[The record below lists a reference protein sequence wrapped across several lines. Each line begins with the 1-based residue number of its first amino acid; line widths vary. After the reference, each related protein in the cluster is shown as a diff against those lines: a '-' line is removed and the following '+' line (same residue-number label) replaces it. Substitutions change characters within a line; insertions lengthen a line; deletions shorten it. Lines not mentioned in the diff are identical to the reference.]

1 MTIDPPVVDLTII
14 GGGPTGLFAA
24 FYAGIRQ
31 MSVKIIDS
39 LEILGGQLT
48 TLYPE
53 KYIYDVPGF
62 HKVLAKDLAERL
74 IEQGM
79 QFGATPCL
87 GEQVQLLDF
96 DDEPRIYTIK
106 TSKTIHHTRAILIAA
121 GVGSFAPKT
130 LPLANAAQY
139 HGRGLYYFVQ
149 HLDELRDQ
157 HILIVGGGDSAVDWA
172 NTLAGLTASQ
182 TLIHRRDNF
191 RAHEESV
198 ARMLA
203 GPTKVLTFHELKAIG
218 GDEQIQWATLVD
230 NRTNSEH
237 TIEVSAILVNVG
249 FSNSL
254 GPIKN
259 WGIEIQGGSIKVDST
274 MHTNRP
280 GIFAAG
286 DIVTY
291 PGKLK
296 LIATGFGEAAT
307 AVNHAKKYI
316 DPSAN
321 VFPGHSTN
329 LKPPAA
335 DKG

>member
-1 MTIDPPVVDLTII
+1 MSPHPPAVDLAII

-39 LEILGGQLT
+39 LEILGGQLS

-62 HKVLAKDLAERL
+62 HRVLAKDLAARL

-79 QFGATPCL
+79 QYGATPCL
-87 GEQVQLLDF
+87 GEQVQILDF
-96 DDEPRIYTIK
+96 NEETGIYAIK
-106 TSKTIHHTRAILIAA
+106 TSKTVHHTRAILIAA
-121 GVGSFAPKT
+121 GVGAFAPKT
-130 LPLANAAQY
+130 LGLPNAAQY
-139 HGRGLYYFVQ
+139 EGRGLHYFVQ
-149 HLDELRDQ
+149 HLEDLRDQ
-157 HILIVGGGDSAVDWA
+157 DVLIVGGGDSAVDWA
-172 NTLAGLTASQ
+172 NTLAGLTANQ
-182 TLIHRRDNF
+182 TLIHRRDIF
-191 RAHEESV
+191 RAHEEAV

-203 GPTKVLTFHELKAIG
+203 GPTKILTFHELKAIG
-218 GDEQIQWATLVD
+218 GDDRINWATIVD
-230 NRTNSEH
+230 NRTKTEQ
-237 TIEVSAILVNVG
+237 TLEVTDILVNVG
-249 FSNSL
+249 FNNSL
-254 GPIKN
+254 GPIKS
-259 WGIEIQGGSIKVDST
+259 WAIEIQGGSIKVDST

-286 DIVTY
+286 DIITY

-321 VFPGHSTN
+321 IFPGHSSN
-329 LKPPAA
+329 LKPPVA
-335 DKG
+335 DKV